1 MEQMKV
7 LRFTLSGKQAFFKKP
22 EVNKYYYFTYGHI
35 HRVAL
40 LGLLGAVMGYSGY
53 AQIGQKKQTDVPEYP
68 EFYQQ
73 LQDLKTAV
81 IPCCEKGSFPQKII
95 AFNNSVGYASM
106 EKGGNLIVRQQWLEN
121 PKWYVY
127 IMLDSEAAE
136 AVADSIIGRKCVY
149 MPYLGSNDHP
159 ADITEASMIDATEV
173 ETPKKIDSFFVRGDA
188 VVDLDDF
195 EQDNPYKYEEALP
208 VRLDLAFN
216 MYEYE
221 RFVLTNLAVSE
232 IQKKIYAVDDI
243 DGRTYHIA
251 FY

>member
-22 EVNKYYYFTYGHI
+22 EVNRYYYFTYGHI

-40 LGLLGAVMGYSGY
+40 LGLLGTVMGYSGY
-53 AQIGQKKQTDVPEYP
+53 AHIVQKKKMEAPEYP
-68 EFYQQ
+68 EFYEQ
-73 LQDLKTAV
+73 LKELKMAV

-127 IMLDSEAAE
+127 IMLDSKAAE
-136 AVADSIIGRKCVY
+136 AVADNIIGRKCVY

-173 ETPKKIDSFFVRGDA
+173 ETPEKIDSFFVRGDA

-216 MYEYE
+216 MYE
-221 RFVLTNLAVSE
+221 LSL
-232 IQKKIYAVDDI
+232 I
-243 DGRTYHIA
+243 HI
-251 FY
+251 

>member
-1 MEQMKV
+1 MGQMKV

-81 IPCCEKGSFPQKII
+81 IPCCEKGSFPQKMI

-136 AVADSIIGRKCVY
+136 AVADSIIGRKSVY

-159 ADITEASMIDATEV
+159 ADITDARMIDATEV
-173 ETPKKIDSFFVRGDA
+173 EAPERIDSFLYG
-188 VVDLDDF
+188 
-195 EQDNPYKYEEALP
+195 EMQWW
-208 VRLDLAFN
+208 
-216 MYEYE
+216 
-221 RFVLTNLAVSE
+221 
-232 IQKKIYAVDDI
+232 I
-243 DGRTYHIA
+243 
-251 FY
+251 